1 MRRPL
6 LPLYL
11 LVVSLGC
18 CQGLTPSQATS
29 SFDRVLWQKSS
40 AAATPTT
47 NPKSSPYDSA
57 AALEAFFAPRFCSS
71 CEVLSLDPPVVLM
84 RGFLSPTHCAE
95 LVAAAEDEAC
105 EYGAGF
111 VGSTVRS
118 DQEDLQSVRTSS
130 TSWLNPANG
139 ELPDGVHAILK
150 DIDDRVGAICGVPR
164 HHLESLQCVRYR
176 EGERYNYHLD
186 TIEEYNDFPCGGR
199 LASCLIFFNEDFDGG
214 QTHFLE
220 LGVRVTP
227 EAGAAL
233 FWFNCHLP
241 FEMDE
246 LAANGS
252 DAQAA
257 LLKKMRPDARSAHAG
272 LPVTR
277 GTKYAAN
284 KWVHSVRFVP
294 KDNEQ

>member
-18 CQGLTPSQATS
+18 CQGLNPSQATS

-118 DQEDLQSVRTSS
+118 DQEDLRVPEAVVQAHREGQGLTPG
-130 TSWLNPANG
+130 LRG
-139 ELPDGVHAILK
+139 
-150 DIDDRVGAICGVPR
+150 DDRHPARAQNDGHEPEQLLGGPLVLSEEELEALDQVCLGVLR
-164 HHLESLQCVRYR
+164 REFGESL
-176 EGERYNYHLD
+176 
-186 TIEEYNDFPCGGR
+186 
-199 LASCLIFFNEDFDGG
+199 
-214 QTHFLE
+214 
-220 LGVRVTP
+220 
-227 EAGAAL
+227 
-233 FWFNCHLP
+233 
-241 FEMDE
+241 
-246 LAANGS
+246 
-252 DAQAA
+252 
-257 LLKKMRPDARSAHAG
+257 
-272 LPVTR
+272 
-277 GTKYAAN
+277 
-284 KWVHSVRFVP
+284 
-294 KDNEQ
+294 